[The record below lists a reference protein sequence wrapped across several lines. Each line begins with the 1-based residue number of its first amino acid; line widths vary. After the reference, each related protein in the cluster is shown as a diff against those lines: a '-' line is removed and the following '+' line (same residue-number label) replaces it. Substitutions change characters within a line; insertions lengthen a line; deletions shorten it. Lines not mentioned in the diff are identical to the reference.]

1 MKSSIVRGVIAG
13 LMLLG
18 LLSAA
23 AIPKTA
29 SHDTTVLVAGGGPAP
44 VCDPNVD
51 TCAPPI
57 PPSR

>member
-1 MKSSIVRGVIAG
+1 MKSVIRVAIAG

-23 AIPKTA
+23 ALPKDA
-29 SHDTTVLVAGGGPAP
+29 KNDTTVLMAGGGPAP

-51 TCAPPI
+51 HCAPPI